1 MYFKVELQHIL
12 SNQNENS
19 ERLLSIENLL
29 EGKSKNY
36 MTNLETTCMSDC
48 PLPIDS
54 EVDLNSFED
63 KTLGD
68 LEFKNNLVNTNTYS
82 TILYCY
88 YNFIFFILYLFFNV
102 ISDI

>member
-12 SNQNENS
+12 SNQNENA

-29 EGKSKNY
+29 EGKSKSY
-36 MTNLETTCMSDC
+36 MTNLETTYMLDC

-54 EVDLNSFED
+54 EMDLNILED

-68 LEFKNNLVNTNTYS
+68 LEFKNNLVNKTHTYS
-82 TILYCY
+82 TIITI
-88 YNFIFFILYLFFNV
+88 NTNVIFFIL
-102 ISDI
+102 

>member
-36 MTNLETTCMSDC
+36 MTNLETICMLDC

-54 EVDLNSFED
+54 EIDLNTLED
-63 KTLGD
+63 KVLGD
-68 LEFKNNLVNTNTYS
+68 LEFKNNLVNTNTP
-82 TILYCY
+82 LLLLLLKCC
-88 YNFIFFILYLFFNV
+88 IFYIIIINCQ
-102 ISDI
+102 